1 MVIYSLGNVLTSSY
15 AKKVFWTIRDNYRR
29 TQVYYTPYLSRLF
42 CEFHEPE
49 NVMCWHYVKWHI
61 EKKTNFFLNIYGWFK
76 FCSQRVRRSW
86 SFMFLCVYFLCYRSF
101 SVKVY
106 TLATKIGIESNI
118 FRNSRIQI
126 WSCATAFLFKIWSAF
141 LSYIEKP
148 LGRCIA
154 TNPLQKKKG

>member
-29 TQVYYTPYLSRLF
+29 TQFIIHHICHVFF

-76 FCSQRVRRSW
+76 FYSQRVRRSR
-86 SFMFLCVYFLCYRSF
+86 SFLCLFFVLTVFLRKILHVSNYDRYR
-101 SVKVY
+101 V
-106 TLATKIGIESNI
+106 
-118 FRNSRIQI
+118 QH
-126 WSCATAFLFKIWSAF
+126 
-141 LSYIEKP
+141 LSK
-148 LGRCIA
+148 LQF
-154 TNPLQKKKG
+154 TNLIVRYNDLELCR

>member
-1 MVIYSLGNVLTSSY
+1 MNN
-15 AKKVFWTIRDNYRR
+15 KKNT
-29 TQVYYTPYLSRLF
+29 VYYTPYLSNLF
-42 CEFHEPE
+42 CDFYRPE
-49 NVMCWHYVKWHI
+49 NLMTLSQVTYR
-61 EKKTNFFLNIYGWFK
+61 KKTNFFLNIYGWFK

>member
-76 FCSQRVRRSW
+76 FYSQRVRRSR
-86 SFMFLCVYFLCYRSF
+86 SFLCLFFVLTVFLRKILHVSNYDRYR
-101 SVKVY
+101 V
-106 TLATKIGIESNI
+106 
-118 FRNSRIQI
+118 QH
-126 WSCATAFLFKIWSAF
+126 
-141 LSYIEKP
+141 LSKLQFTNLIV
-148 LGRCIA
+148 RC
-154 TNPLQKKKG
+154 NDLELCR